1 MSLLRISIASSTF
14 APILVAYLNI
24 CLEIMNS
31 FSFFSSMKRATIDN
45 AKAYGY
51 HNSSDGA
58 VANKIA
64 YGTSATGYT
73 SIATPV

>member
-1 MSLLRISIASSTF
+1 MKSFLDCAAIASSTF

-45 AKAYGY
+45 AKS
-51 HNSSDGA
+51 NVF
-58 VANKIA
+58 VAMIF
-64 YGTSATGYT
+64 SF
-73 SIATPV
+73 I